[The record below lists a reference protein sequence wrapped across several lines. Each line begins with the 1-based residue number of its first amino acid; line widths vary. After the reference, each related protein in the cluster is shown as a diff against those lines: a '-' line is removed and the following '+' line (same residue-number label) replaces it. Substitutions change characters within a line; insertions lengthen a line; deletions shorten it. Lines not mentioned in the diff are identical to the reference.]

1 MYINDKTIREVI
13 EDRLD
18 YVDEFYGYDDFDD
31 WKNQIVLD
39 LLDELRLE
47 AYTEEWDRMYSIL
60 ETKVDRMLKAMHI
73 DKHYMRENE
82 NDEEE
87 DIVFKDS
94 RADMLEST
102 IMETA
107 NKLYKKKDKFGLGL
121 SQKELNEIIYQINDS
136 PVFKRFVE
144 QSVRDWIK
152 KHDDLN
158 V

>member
-18 YVDEFYGYDDFDD
+18 YVDSFYDYDDFDD

-47 AYTEEWDRMYSIL
+47 AYTEEWDRMYSTL

-73 DKHYMRENE
+73 DKNYMRE

-94 RADMLEST
+94 RADMLEAT

-107 NKLYKKKDKFGLGL
+107 NRLYKKKDKFGLGL

-136 PVFKRFVE
+136 SVFKRFVE

-152 KHDDLN
+152 RHPNLN